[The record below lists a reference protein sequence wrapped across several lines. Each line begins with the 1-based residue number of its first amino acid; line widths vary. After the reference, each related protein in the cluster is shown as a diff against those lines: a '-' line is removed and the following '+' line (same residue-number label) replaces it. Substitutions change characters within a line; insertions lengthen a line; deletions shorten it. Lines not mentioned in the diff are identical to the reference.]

1 MPLSAENLRRP
12 RRKVSRMNKECA
24 RLLKEYP
31 PVVTLD
37 QVYRICHISKRK
49 GRWML
54 ENGVIPCID
63 TGRKT
68 HRFQVKMADIIDFL
82 EQRECGGV
90 TLPTGI
96 FSNRRAYRKEA
107 PPMLDERRFR
117 EYLEREWA
125 ALPDALTAC
134 EVAGLLGYHRTT
146 VNSWATGAKSR
157 LGKLPSIHYFGETV
171 FAKEHLIAFLAST
184 VNIGFAEKSV
194 KHRAL
199 IEEYRQEEKNQIS
212 SSS

>member
-1 MPLSAENLRRP
+1 MC
-12 RRKVSRMNKECA
+12 RMNEEYA
-24 RLLKEYP
+24 RLLAEYP
-31 PVVTLD
+31 AVVTLD

-49 GRWML
+49 GCWML

-68 HRFQVKMADIIDFL
+68 HRFQVKMTDIIDFL
-82 EQRECGGV
+82 ERRDSGFV

-96 FSNRRAYRKEA
+96 FSNRQAYRKEA

-117 EYLEREWA
+117 KYLEREWE

-146 VNSWATGAKSR
+146 VNSWAAGAKTR

-171 FAKEHLIAFLAST
+171 FAKEHLITFLAST
-184 VNIGFAEKSV
+184 ANIGFVEKSA

-199 IEEYRQEEKNQIS
+199 IEAYRRSENQR
-212 SSS
+212 

>member
-1 MPLSAENLRRP
+1 MSQ
-12 RRKVSRMNKECA
+12 MNKEYD
-24 RLLKEYP
+24 RLMKEYP

-49 GRWML
+49 GRWIL
-54 ENGVIPCID
+54 ENGVIPCVD

-82 EQRECGGV
+82 ERRKSGGV
-90 TLPTGI
+90 TLPSGI

-107 PPMLDERRFR
+107 PPIVDERRFR

-125 ALPDALTAC
+125 ALPDALTAY

-146 VNSWATGAKSR
+146 VNSWAAGTKSR
-157 LGKLPSIHYFGETV
+157 LGKLPSINYFGETV
-171 FAKEHLIAFLAST
+171 FAKEHLIAFLVST
-184 VNIGFAEKSV
+184 VNIGFVEKSA
-194 KHRAL
+194 KHRAI
-199 IEEYRQEEKNQIS
+199 IEAYRRSENQR
-212 SSS
+212 

>member
-1 MPLSAENLRRP
+1 MPLSAENLMRP
-12 RRKVSRMNKECA
+12 RRKVSRINKECV
-24 RLLKEYP
+24 RLLAEYP

-37 QVYRICHISKRK
+37 QVYRICRISKRK

-68 HRFQVKMADIIDFL
+68 HRFQVKMADIIAFL

-107 PPMLDERRFR
+107 PPMVDERRFR
-117 EYLEREWA
+117 EYLEREWE
-125 ALPDALTAC
+125 ALPDALTAHK
-134 EVAGLLGYHRTT
+134 VSGLIGYHRTT

-157 LGKLPSIHYFGETV
+157 LGKLPAIQYFGETV
-171 FAKEHLIAFLAST
+171 FAKEHLITFLVST
-184 VNIGFAEKSV
+184 VNIGFVEKSA
-194 KHRAL
+194 KHQAL
-199 IEEYRQEEKNQIS
+199 IEAYRQSENQR
-212 SSS
+212 